1 MLSNEDG
8 QTITIPNK
16 QIVGEVICNSY
27 ANMLVEA
34 VIRISYGDNPELAID
49 LIRKA
54 LDDNPDVSSLP
65 PL

>member
-1 MLSNEDG
+1 MLFAGDSLLSNEDG

-27 ANMLVEA
+27 ANVLVEA

-49 LIRKA
+49 LIRKG
-54 LDDNPDVSSLP
+54 P
-65 PL
+65 